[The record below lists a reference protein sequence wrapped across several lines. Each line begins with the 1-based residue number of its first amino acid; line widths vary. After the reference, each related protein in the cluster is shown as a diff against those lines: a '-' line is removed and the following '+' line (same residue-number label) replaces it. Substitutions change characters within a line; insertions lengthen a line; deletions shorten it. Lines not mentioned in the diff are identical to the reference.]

1 MATEERAARKAAQAA
16 EKGLASGQA
25 EIDPSTAIPVKINDL
40 EDKVREI
47 AKKF

>member
-16 EKGLASGQA
+16 EKGANSGKA
-25 EIDPSTAIPVKINDL
+25 EIDPSAEIPVKLTDL

-47 AKKF
+47 A